1 MPDEFEELDG
11 WVSMTD
17 AAERLG
23 FTRQNL
29 HKKIKNGSI
38 PAEHVRQIGESDRK
52 IYVIAASYVDMLV
65 RDYHGTEKKKEQET
79 V

>member
-1 MPDEFEELDG
+1 MEEFEKLDG
-11 WVSMTD
+11 WTTITD

-29 HKKIKNGSI
+29 HKRIKTGSI
-38 PAEHVRQIGESDRK
+38 PAEHVRWIGDSDSRK
-52 IYVIAASYVDMLV
+52 ILVIRTSYVDMLTV
-65 RDYHGTEKKKEQET
+65 DYGTKSEKET

>member
-1 MPDEFEELDG
+1 MSEEFEELDG

-29 HKKIKNGSI
+29 HKKINNGSI
-38 PAEHVRQIGESDRK
+38 PAEHVRQIGESESRK

-65 RDYHGTEKKKEQET
+65 KDYGTEKEK

>member
-1 MPDEFEELDG
+1 LPDEFEELDG
-11 WVSMTD
+11 WVSITD
-17 AAERLG
+17 AALRLG
-23 FTRQNL
+23 FSRQNL

-38 PAEHVRQIGESDRK
+38 PAEHVRQIGDSESRK

-65 RDYHGTEKKKEQET
+65 QDYHGTKEN